1 MTALAIVMPQEK
13 VWDAEY
19 KNPKLVSGTLEPQLD
34 FKHFIKYW
42 RKTTKQDLD
51 GARVLDLGSGIGKHA
66 LFLAERGAR
75 VEGLEISGTA
85 IQKAQ
90 IVTKERG
97 YESLI
102 TYCKQSV
109 GEVYPFPDG
118 HFDLVIDVLTSNS
131 LRAGE
136 RDVYVKECA
145 RVLKPGGWIFVKI
158 LCLDGD
164 ANARALLE
172 KFPGSE
178 PGMYR
183 MPGLGL
189 EEHVFTEQEF
199 REFYGQFFT
208 IKKLEKKSSYTS
220 FEGKSYKRNFWLGY
234 LQKA

>member
-1 MTALAIVMPQEK
+1 MVQEK

-51 GARVLDLGSGIGKHA
+51 GKRVLDLGSGIGKHA
-66 LFLAERGAR
+66 LFLAERGAH
-75 VEGLEISGTA
+75 VEGIEISDTA
-85 IQKAQ
+85 IYKAKA
-90 IVTKERG
+90 VTKEQG
-97 YESLI
+97 YDALV
-102 TYCKQSV
+102 TYHKQSV
-109 GEVYPFPDG
+109 GTAYPFPDAY
-118 HFDLVIDVLTSNS
+118 FDLVIDVLTSNS

-136 RDVYVKECA
+136 REVYLKESV
-145 RVLKPGGWIFVKI
+145 RVLKSDGWMFVKI

-164 ANARALLE
+164 ANARNLLE
-172 KFPGSE
+172 KFPAGE

-199 REFYGQFFT
+199 REFYSQFFA

-234 LQKA
+234 LQKS

>member
-1 MTALAIVMPQEK
+1 MSQEK

-42 RKTTKQDLD
+42 RKTTKQVLD
-51 GARVLDLGSGIGKHA
+51 GTHVLDLGSGIGKHA

-75 VEGLEISGTA
+75 VEGIEISDTA
-85 IQKAQ
+85 IQKARAVAKEQ
-90 IVTKERG
+90 GHDAFVTYR
-97 YESLI
+97 
-102 TYCKQSV
+102 KQSV
-109 GEVYPFPDG
+109 AATYPFPDA

-136 RDVYVKECA
+136 REAYLNESV
-145 RVLKPGGWIFVKI
+145 RVLKPGGWMFVKI

-164 ANARALLE
+164 ANAKNLLV
-172 KFPGSE
+172 KFPTGE

-208 IKKLEKKSSYTS
+208 IQKLEKKSSYTS

-234 LQKA
+234 LQKLAI

>member
-1 MTALAIVMPQEK
+1 MSQEK

-42 RKTTKQDLD
+42 RKSTKQDLAD
-51 GARVLDLGSGIGKHA
+51 ACVLDLGSGIGKHA
-66 LFLAERGAR
+66 LFLAERGAQ
-75 VEGLEISGTA
+75 VVGMEISGTA
-85 IQKAQ
+85 IQKARAA
-90 IVTKERG
+90 TRERG
-97 YESLI
+97 YEPLV
-102 TYCKQSV
+102 TYQKQSV
-109 GEVYPFPDG
+109 GAAYPFPDA

-136 RDVYVKECA
+136 RDVYVQESA
-145 RVLKPGGWIFVKI
+145 RVLKPGGWMFVKI

-172 KFPGSE
+172 KFPAAES
-178 PGMYR
+178 GMYR

-199 REFYGQFFT
+199 KNFYGKFFA

-234 LQKA
+234 LQK

>member
-1 MTALAIVMPQEK
+1 MSQEG

-34 FKHFIKYW
+34 FKHFIKFW
-42 RKTTKQDLD
+42 RKTTKQALE

-66 LFLAERGAR
+66 LFLAERGAK
-75 VEGLEISGTA
+75 VEGVEISGTA
-85 IQKAQ
+85 VQKAQ
-90 IVTKERG
+90 TVTKERG
-97 YESLI
+97 YESQI
-102 TYCKQSV
+102 TYRKQSV
-109 GEVYPFPDG
+109 GAAYPFPDA

-131 LRAGE
+131 LRANE
-136 RDVYVKECA
+136 RDAYLRESA
-145 RVLKPGGWIFVKI
+145 RVLKPGGWMFVKI

-172 KFPGSE
+172 KFPGKE

-189 EEHVFTEQEF
+189 EEHVFIEQEF
-199 REFYGQFFT
+199 KNFYSRLFT

-234 LQKA
+234 LQK